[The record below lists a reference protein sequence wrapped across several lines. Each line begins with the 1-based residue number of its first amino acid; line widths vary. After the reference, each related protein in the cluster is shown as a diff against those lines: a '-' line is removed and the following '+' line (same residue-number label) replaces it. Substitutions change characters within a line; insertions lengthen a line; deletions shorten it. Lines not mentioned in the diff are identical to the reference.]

1 MAVKKKS
8 DTISTLPFKAI
19 SVLLEL
25 SSSIVAKRRAPKSN
39 SNDTK
44 ASNKKRSDR
53 GICGPDDQQRSN
65 WRTPARPKAKIITLE
80 C

>member
-25 SSSIVAKRRAPKSN
+25 SSSIVVKAERQNAIAATRRPV
-39 SNDTK
+39 TK
-44 ASNKKRSDR
+44 T
-53 GICGPDDQQRSN
+53 I
-65 WRTPARPKAKIITLE
+65 
-80 C
+80 